1 MYYVSRFDNCESMPM
16 RSIRSTSSSSSST
29 TAATGAS
36 YNTISF
42 IVADIVCPSS
52 SDSDNGTCTPKGFG
66 VGWSIYAP
74 THVTDESRFGGY
86 DVTAP
91 TPIATCGTG
100 CSLFIDC

>member
-16 RSIRSTSSSSSST
+16 RSIRSTSSSSST

-74 THVTDESRFGGY
+74 IHVIDEEPLVEDF
-86 DVTAP
+86 TAP

-100 CSLFIDC
+100 CSLFYYY